1 MCDKRK
7 VPVIG
12 ITGGVGSG
20 KSYIA
25 VLLQSVCKV
34 CHINTDR
41 ISEAQMRKGGCVYE
55 AVVDYFGSSFL
66 QEDGE
71 VNRKKLGEYV
81 FDKPEELQV
90 LNSITHPAVRIE
102 VEKQIQEAQSPE
114 YDAVL
119 LETALLIEAGYESI
133 CDDVW
138 YVYATQKLRRQR
150 LVERRGYTKERI
162 KDMFRRQ
169 NTERFF
175 RMHADFVINNNDRT
189 EESLKRALRKRIK
202 TIQTQLQKN

>member
-1 MCDKRK
+1 MDERRK

-12 ITGGVGSG
+12 ITGGAGSG

-25 VLLQSVCKV
+25 MLFQSVCNV

-41 ISEAQMRKGGCVYE
+41 ISEAQMRKGGCVYD
-55 AVVDYFGSSFL
+55 AVVDYFGTSFL
-66 QEDGE
+66 LEDGE

-102 VEKQIQEAQSPE
+102 VERQIQAAQTQA

-133 CDDVW
+133 CDEVW
-138 YVYATQKLRRQR
+138 YVYATQKLRKKR
-150 LVERRGYTKERI
+150 LMETRGYTEERV
-162 KDMFRRQ
+162 KDMFQRQ

-175 RMHADFVINNNDRT
+175 RMHADFVINNNART
-189 EESLKRALRKRIK
+189 EASLKRSLKHRIK
-202 TIQTQLQKN
+202 KLQKR